1 MGAYRVYSVEVI
13 IQAFQA
19 WARGSNPRARIESF
33 CAGERALHAREQ
45 AEPPAGICR
54 AKFATTVGAFVKATT
69 PRGDSPTLWRW
80 LGLSRS
86 GAARC
91 SASRWAR
98 PRARHC
104 VGE

>member
-45 AEPPAGICR
+45 AEPPAD
-54 AKFATTVGAFVKATT
+54 AFAANL
-69 PRGDSPTLWRW
+69 RRE
-80 LGLSRS
+80 
-86 GAARC
+86 
-91 SASRWAR
+91 SALL
-98 PRARHC
+98 
-104 VGE
+104 